1 MKRRRGS
8 ESLRRGVKKIKS
20 VATMNMEI
28 DEPRS
33 QIKILGIKILV
44 RGNWITLSNSGD
56 GTRLKAHPA
65 FPEHLI
71 L

>member
-1 MKRRRGS
+1 MKCRRGS
-8 ESLRRGVKKIKS
+8 ESLHSGVEKIKS

-28 DEPRS
+28 DEPRG
-33 QIKILGIKILV
+33 QIEILGIKILG
-44 RGNWITLSNSGD
+44 RGTWITPSNSAD
-56 GTRLKAHPA
+56 DTRLKAHPS